1 MARRRQPRGLDRDQF
16 AALIHGGAYPQLKRQ
31 LNPRQWQRLVREA
44 SRRGT
49 TIEGMASG
57 LPGPLRPLTRK
68 GIHRQAMQTV
78 NDAYRPAE
86 RDLDSQES
94 RVRAIDEKRAR
105 DNQHYA
111 RWLEAQNAR
120 LRTEGAAA
128 DAALLRT
135 EQEIATNV
143 DQTYAESQKGARAR
157 AAAVAGNV
165 SNPEQSLKLDMSPER
180 QRAVET
186 VANQR
191 RQSAAQIGS
200 GEKSSQFLQ
209 SSNALFMAAQ
219 DAKRQGQTFSALKD
233 IADERGKVRFQ
244 KAADASKEIARLLD
258 REITKAQSNRE
269 FSAATAKLGLDRAEL
284 QFDKQ
289 KFGKQHKLN
298 TQEYLRK
305 LSKDQIDARLKK
317 IDLDLTREGLSETKR
332 NNLVR
337 EQLRLRE
344 IISGGKDGKANKRDT
359 TAWRQ
364 YRGLIGDARF
374 YVKKK
379 IPRDRIAFILS
390 QEGNY
395 DELLVHA
402 AIDKAAHGKI
412 NPKRRKKIKQLYNF

>member
-1 MARRRQPRGLDRDQF
+1 MARRRGGRGISRDQF

-44 SRRGT
+44 RRRGT

-57 LPGPLRPLTRK
+57 LSGPLRPLTRK
-68 GIHRQAMQTV
+68 GIQRQAMQTV

-86 RDLDSQES
+86 ADLDSQES

-111 RWLEAQNAR
+111 RWLEAQHSR

-191 RQSAAQIGS
+191 RQTATALGA
-200 GEKSSQFLQ
+200 GEKTSQFLQ

-233 IADERGKVRFQ
+233 IADERSKVRFQ

-269 FSAATAKLGLDRAEL
+269 FNAATAKLGLDRAEL
-284 QFDKQ
+284 QFDQ
-289 KFGKQHKLN
+289 RKFKAQHKLN
-298 TQEYLRK
+298 TREYLRK
-305 LSKDQIDARLKK
+305 LSKDQMDARLKQ
-317 IDLDLTREGLSETKR
+317 IDQDLKREGLSEKKR

-337 EQLRLRE
+337 ERLRLRE
-344 IISGGKDGKANKRDT
+344 IITGSKDGKGAKKDV

-364 YRGLIGDARF
+364 YRGLIGKARL
-374 YVKKK
+374 YTQKNV
-379 IPRDRIAFILS
+379 PRDKIVLLLA
-390 QEGNY
+390 QEGTY
-395 DELLVHA
+395 DELLINA

-412 NPKRRKKIKQLYNF
+412 NPARRKKIKQLYNF